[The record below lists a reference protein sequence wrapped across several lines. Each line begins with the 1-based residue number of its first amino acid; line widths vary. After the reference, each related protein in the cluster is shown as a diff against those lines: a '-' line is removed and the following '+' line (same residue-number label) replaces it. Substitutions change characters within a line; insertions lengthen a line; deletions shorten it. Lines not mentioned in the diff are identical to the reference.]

1 MEVSVRPVT
10 HRIQW
15 WKLNLVLSALF
26 LAAGCASKSGTSG
39 GATAEPK
46 PMVVEDVTPAPVA
59 EVPPEPPEKEEP
71 VPLRSVEMAAR
82 NSTGVQNIPFPDVL
96 FDFDQYVLRDDAL
109 STVEENAK
117 RLRAN
122 GVKKILLEGRTDE
135 IGTVEYN
142 LVLGERRAKGVQH
155 YLENLGLETLQ
166 IEVTS
171 FGKDRPLCLQH
182 NASCWQ
188 KNRSV
193 HFVVKD

>member
-1 MEVSVRPVT
+1 MNSVM
-10 HRIQW
+10 HRSRLWNI
-15 WKLNLVLSALF
+15 AIP
-26 LAAGCASKSGTSG
+26 LAALAMITGCASKSGTSG

-46 PMVVEDVTPAPVA
+46 PMAVEDVAPAPVA
-59 EVPPEPPEKEEP
+59 EVPPPPPDREPG

-82 NSTGVQNIPFPDVL
+82 NSTGAQNIPFPDVL

-109 STVEENAK
+109 TTVEENAK
-117 RLRAN
+117 RLKAN
-122 GVKKILLEGRTDE
+122 GVTKILLEGRTDE

-142 LVLGERRAKGVQH
+142 LVLGERRARGVQR

-182 NASCWQ
+182 NTACWQ

>member
-1 MEVSVRPVT
+1 MEVSVRSVT
-10 HRIQW
+10 HRIRW
-15 WKLNLVLSALF
+15 WNLALVLSALF
-26 LAAGCASKSGTSG
+26 LAAGCASKSATSG

-46 PMVVEDVTPAPVA
+46 PMVVEDVAPSPVA
-59 EVPPEPPEKEEP
+59 EIPPAPPDKEP

-82 NSTGVQNIPFPDVL
+82 NSTGAQNIPFPDVL

-117 RLRAN
+117 RLKAN
-122 GVKKILLEGRTDE
+122 GVKRILLEGRTDE

-142 LVLGERRAKGVQH
+142 LVLGERRAKGVQR

>member
-1 MEVSVRPVT
+1 VNSPT
-10 HRIQW
+10 HRVSW
-15 WKLNLVLSALF
+15 WNLSLVLIALVF
-26 LAAGCASKSGTSG
+26 LAAGCAGRKGASG

-46 PMVVEDVTPAPVA
+46 PMVVEDVTPTPVA
-59 EVPPEPPEKEEP
+59 EIPPTAPGKEES

-82 NSTGVQNIPFPDVL
+82 NSTGAQNIPFPDVL

-117 RLRAN
+117 RLKAN
-122 GVKKILLEGRTDE
+122 GVKRILLEGRTDE

-142 LVLGERRAKGVQH
+142 LVLGERRAKGVQR
-155 YLENLGLETLQ
+155 YLENLGLEALQ
-166 IEVTS
+166 IEITS

-182 NASCWQ
+182 NADCWQ

-193 HFVVKD
+193 HFVVRE

>member
-1 MEVSVRPVT
+1 VRSVTR
-10 HRIQW
+10 RIQW
-15 WKLNLVLSALF
+15 LNLSLVLILLF
-26 LAAGCASKSGTSG
+26 LADGCASRSGTSG

-46 PMVVEDVTPAPVA
+46 PMAVEDVAPTPVA
-59 EVPPEPPEKEEP
+59 EVPSVPPDKEEP

-82 NSTGVQNIPFPDVL
+82 NSTGPQNIPFPDVL

-117 RLRAN
+117 RLKAN
-122 GVKKILLEGRTDE
+122 GIKRILLEGRTDE
-135 IGTVEYN
+135 IGTEEYN
-142 LVLGERRAKGVQH
+142 LVLGERRAKGVQR

>member
-1 MEVSVRPVT
+1 MT
-10 HRIQW
+10 HRIR
-15 WKLNLVLSALF
+15 LSTIGLLVASLALVT
-26 LAAGCASKSGTSG
+26 GCAGRSGTSG

-46 PMVVEDVTPAPVA
+46 PMAVEDVAPAPVA
-59 EVPPEPPEKEEP
+59 EVPSPPPGSEP

-82 NSTGVQNIPFPDVL
+82 NSTGAQNIPFPDVL

-109 STVEENAK
+109 TVVEENAR
-117 RLRAN
+117 RLKAN
-122 GVKKILLEGRTDE
+122 GVRKILLEGRTDE
-135 IGTVEYN
+135 IGTEDYN
-142 LVLGERRAKGVQH
+142 FVLGERRARGVQH

-182 NASCWQ
+182 NAGCWQ

>member
-1 MEVSVRPVT
+1 MSAAT
-10 HRIQW
+10 SRIQW
-15 WKLNLVLSALF
+15 WNLSLVLTALCF
-26 LAAGCASKSGTSG
+26 LAAGCAGRKGTSG

-46 PMVVEDVTPAPVA
+46 PMAVEDVAPTPVA
-59 EVPPEPPEKEEP
+59 EVPPVPPEKEEP

-82 NSTGVQNIPFPDVL
+82 NSTGAQNIPFPDVL

-117 RLRAN
+117 RLKAN
-122 GVKKILLEGRTDE
+122 GIKRILLEGRTDE
-135 IGTVEYN
+135 IGTEEYN
-142 LVLGERRAKGVQH
+142 LVLGERRAKGVQR

-193 HFVVKD
+193 HFVVRD